1 MTAREASEY
10 SVYKIFEYIRQ
21 NNFFCFLHKKNS
33 NYTGQ
38 FFWLSQ
44 KASRRKSYNETFL
57 NLQVWRQT
65 FCPSLLNSDKKNH
78 SLASTNQ
85 HANFSAKSKFQNQC
99 CGSKY
104 IEFEY
109 GSRILD
115 PDPGLFDQF
124 WERKFC

>member
-1 MTAREASEY
+1 MKLQNILCTKFLNTYA
-10 SVYKIFEYIRQ
+10 KIIFFVFYI
-21 NNFFCFLHKKNS
+21 KNS

-44 KASRRKSYNETFL
+44 KASRRKSYNEIFL

-65 FCPSLLNSDKKNH
+65 FCPSLINSDKKNH

-115 PDPGLFDQF
+115 PDPGLFGQF
-124 WERKFC
+124 